1 MTDLRTDPA
10 QAAAEALTEATDAS
24 FRAAELTRELG
35 RLEADRHGMKDA
47 AIRRLMLPPAEGEK
61 GLARTPAEAIVNTDP
76 AYRDYLLHIADRQAK
91 LDETRDTIRTAHL
104 RARLAVA
111 LLEQGVAA

>member
-1 MTDLRTDPA
+1 MTDLRIDPA
-10 QAAAEALTEATDAS
+10 QAAIEALAEAQDES

-61 GLARTPAEAIVNTDP
+61 GLARTPAEAIVNTDA
-76 AYRDYLLHIADRQAK
+76 AYRDYLLHMADRQAK
-91 LDETRDTIRTAHL
+91 LDAARDAVRVAHL
-104 RARLAVA
+104 RARLAIA
-111 LLEQGVAA
+111 LVEQAVAA